1 MTQTSDDNGEQ
12 HLSKSKDDRIAELE
26 SMLRRAVKRFPEFD
40 TNESVSGGDL
50 VEWFAEWRHAA
61 NRLLEE

>member
-1 MTQTSDDNGEQ
+1 
-12 HLSKSKDDRIAELE
+12 
-26 SMLRRAVKRFPEFD
+26 VKRFPEFD